1 MMSTEKPERTSKRRG
16 LQHHLLLWIF
26 LAIALFFLLTEHKAH
41 LFGILP
47 WLLVGFCVLMFA
59 WVVYVVW
66 PGDDDKTT
74 NTRK

>member
-16 LQHHLLLWIF
+16 LQHHHLLWIF

-47 WLLVGFCVLMFA
+47 WLLLAICVLMAA

-66 PGDDDKTT
+66 RGDDEETT